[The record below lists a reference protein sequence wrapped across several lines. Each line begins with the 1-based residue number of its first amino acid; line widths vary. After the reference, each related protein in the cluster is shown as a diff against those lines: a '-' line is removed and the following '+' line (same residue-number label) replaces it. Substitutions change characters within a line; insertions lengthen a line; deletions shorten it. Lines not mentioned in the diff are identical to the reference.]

1 MSYFVHKACNYRLI
15 LVQTTAYVRYLMAE
29 VDLPA
34 VDNIFKQS
42 WCQHL
47 FIRLARY
54 HHGKFAFL
62 QVSTTGNPA
71 NGMEVAVVWSQVAAV
86 FPILQNQHDGYF
98 TALASRGS
106 S

>member
-1 MSYFVHKACNYRLI
+1 
-15 LVQTTAYVRYLMAE
+15 MAE
-29 VDLPA
+29 VDLS
-34 VDNIFKQS
+34 VVGSTFKQS

-47 FIRLARY
+47 FMRWTRY
-54 HHGKFAFL
+54 HHRNFAIL

-71 NGMEVAVVWSQVAAV
+71 NGMEVAAVWSQVAAV